1 MSATADGTSLYERD
15 QRSLSRMSFLRFFPL
30 AVTGGEGAW
39 LIGDDGRRLLDF
51 SASWGAAALGHS
63 HPAVREAV
71 DRALASQA
79 GASHLSSANLPAV
92 ELAERLLG
100 LVPERA
106 RGRVWLGHSG
116 SDANETVVRAMLAA
130 TGRPRIISYKG
141 AYHGGTSG
149 SMAIS
154 GHPVQQGVPKAP
166 GLMLISYPNAYR
178 DGGAETAG
186 AAALAELE
194 ALFAGPVPAEEV
206 AALFLEP
213 IQSDGG
219 MVVPPDGYFRAVEA
233 LCREHG
239 ILIVSDEV
247 KVGLGRSGRMH
258 AFEHLGI
265 EPDIVVYGK
274 GLGGGLPVSAA
285 VGPEA
290 IMNHAAAF
298 SFQTVH
304 GNPVSAAAGCAVL
317 DTIRRDGLAGNATKV
332 GAHLRAQLE
341 RLKQKHALI
350 GDVRGRGLAIG
361 VEMVTD
367 RATKAP
373 AKTET
378 ALTVYRA
385 FELGLVLYYVGLS
398 SNVLEFTPPLTLTT
412 DEADAGVELLDRAL
426 ADVAA
431 GRVDAAALA
440 AFAGW

>member
-1 MSATADGTSLYERD
+1 MTKGTGLYQRD
-15 QRSLSRMSFLRFFPL
+15 QKALSSMSFLRFFPL

-51 SASWGAAALGHS
+51 SASWGAASLGHS

-71 DRALASQA
+71 NRALASQA

-92 ELAERLLG
+92 ELAERLLAI
-100 LVPERA
+100 VPERA

-116 SDANETVVRAMLAA
+116 SDANETVARAVVAA

-154 GHPVQQGVPKAP
+154 GHPVQQGVPKAA
-166 GLMLISYPNAYR
+166 GLTLVTYPNAYR
-178 DGGAETAG
+178 DGGPEAAG

-194 ALFAGPVPAEEV
+194 ALFAGPVPPEEV

-219 MVVPPDGYFRAVEA
+219 MVVPPVAYFGAVEA
-233 LCREHG
+233 LCRKHG
-239 ILIVSDEV
+239 ILIVCDEV
-247 KVGLGRSGRMH
+247 KVGLGRSGRLH
-258 AFEHLGI
+258 AFQHLGI
-265 EPDIVVYGK
+265 EPDIVVFGK

-290 IMNHAAAF
+290 LMNHAAAF

-304 GNPVSAAAGCAVL
+304 GNPVSAAAASAVL
-317 DTIRRDGLAGNATKV
+317 DTIERDQLARNAAEV
-332 GAHLRAQLE
+332 GAHLMAQLKK
-341 RLKQKHALI
+341 LKQEHPLI

-361 VEMVTD
+361 VELVAD
-367 RATKAP
+367 PLTKVP

-378 ALTVYRA
+378 ALTVFRA
-385 FELGLVLYYVGLS
+385 FELGLVLYYVGVN
-398 SNVLEFTPPLTLTT
+398 SNVLEFTPPLTLTIA
-412 DEADAGVELLDRAL
+412 EADTGVEMLGQAL
-426 ADVAA
+426 SDVRA
-431 GRVDAAALA
+431 GRVDAAALTT
-440 AFAGW
+440 FAGW

>member
-1 MSATADGTSLYERD
+1 MSKPVASLYERD
-15 QRSLSRMSFLRFFPL
+15 QKALSKLSFLRFFPL
-30 AVTGGEGAW
+30 AVTGGEGSW

-63 HPAVREAV
+63 HPALREAV
-71 DRALASQA
+71 GKALGNQA

-92 ELAERLLG
+92 ELAERLLDV
-100 LVPERA
+100 VPKRA

-116 SDANETVVRAMLAA
+116 SDANETVARAVVAA

-154 GHPVQQGVPKAP
+154 GHPVQQGVPKAA
-166 GLMLISYPNAYR
+166 GLSLIAYPNMYR
-178 DGGAETAG
+178 DGEAAG
-186 AAALAELE
+186 AAALAELDT
-194 ALFAGPVPAEEV
+194 LFAGPVPPGEV

-219 MVVPPDGYFRAVEA
+219 MLVPPEGYFPAVEA

-239 ILIVSDEV
+239 ILIVADEV
-247 KVGLGRSGRMH
+247 KVGLGRTGRFN
-258 AFEHLGI
+258 AFDHLGI
-265 EPDIVVYGK
+265 EPDIVVFGK

-304 GNPVSAAAGCAVL
+304 GNAVSAAAGCAVI
-317 DTIRRDGLAGNATKV
+317 DTIRTEALVRNAAET
-332 GAHLRAQLE
+332 GAHLKTRLE
-341 RLKQKHALI
+341 ALKQKHALI
-350 GDVRGRGLAIG
+350 GDVRGRGLALG
-361 VEMVTD
+361 VELVTD

-378 ALTVYRA
+378 ALTVFRA
-385 FELGLVLYYVGLS
+385 FELGLVLYYVGVS
-398 SNVLEFTPPLTLTT
+398 SNVLEFTPPLTLTKS
-412 DEADAGVELLDRAL
+412 EADAGVELLDQAL
-426 ADVAA
+426 TDVVAA
-431 GRVDAAALA
+431 RVDGTALA